1 MGTVLTGL
9 FATGVTTEKGLFYGG
24 GLHFFQVQT
33 LGVISVTAYVA
44 IVITIVFLVIK
55 HTLGLRADKE
65 DELTGLDISEHGL
78 LTAYAGYAMLP
89 DISEEDGDEP
99 VMVAQGVPVAEA
111 VEVKRCR
118 VFLMEC
124 LRLQKLQLSVRNISL
139 RH

>member
-1 MGTVLTGL
+1 MEV
-9 FATGVTTEKGLFYGG
+9 VYIS
-24 GLHFFQVQT
+24 FQVQT